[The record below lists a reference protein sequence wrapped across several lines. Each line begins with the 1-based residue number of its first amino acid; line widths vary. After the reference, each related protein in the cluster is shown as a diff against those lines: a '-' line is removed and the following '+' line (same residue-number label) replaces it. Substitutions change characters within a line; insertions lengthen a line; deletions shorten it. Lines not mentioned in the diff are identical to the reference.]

1 MKRYGV
7 LAFTLALSTV
17 ACADR
22 AQATDA
28 AIEIPGGPS
37 GVTSSAGGDVKV
49 TRVRAFIKD
58 GRPQAFVEGELGD
71 GCTALDSVSQRRRG
85 NNVDITMRFR
95 REGEV
100 CTMILQFV
108 NQWVPLDGPFAPG
121 EYTVRANAQTVQFRL
136 VAGDGGLRIDPDP
149 GPLPQPPY
157 FPPEVSPAP
166 DPSTPDSGRR

>member
-1 MKRYGV
+1 MITSERTRMTRYGC
-7 LAFTLALSTV
+7 LATFLVLSTV
-17 ACADR
+17 ARADR
-22 AQATDA
+22 AQATDGA
-28 AIEIPGGPS
+28 LPVPGGPS
-37 GVTSSAGGDVKV
+37 AVTSPTGGDVRV

-71 GCTALDSVSQRRRG
+71 GCTALDNVSQRRRG
-85 NNVDITMRFR
+85 NDVDITVRFR

-108 NQWVPLDGPFAPG
+108 HHWVPLDGPFTPG
-121 EYTVRANAQTVQFRL
+121 DYTVRANAQTMQFQL
-136 VAGDGGLRIDPDP
+136 MAGDQGLRIRPDP

-166 DPSTPDSGRR
+166 R